1 MARDLFRAAIE
12 AAEASVKEADEEE
25 ARLKAEKLFFRSQ
38 LPSSG
43 VLPKDR
49 RFLEVPGSG
58 RSSSDEEG
66 SDGEAETVKVK
77 RSAPRLSA
85 RKWTPPPPLTA
96 SSLKDAPASWLA
108 RRKCMQVRDLTKVA
122 SMPFRDTS

>member
-1 MARDLFRAAIE
+1 MARNLFRAALE
-12 AAEASVKEADEEE
+12 AADASVKEADEEE
-25 ARLKAEKLFFRSQ
+25 ARIAAEKLFFRSQ

-49 RFLEVPGSG
+49 RFLEVPGGNG
-58 RSSSDEEG
+58 RSSSDDEG
-66 SDGEAETVKVK
+66 SDGEAETVEVK

-85 RKWTPPPPLTA
+85 RKWTPPPPLTT

-108 RRKCMQVRDLTKVA
+108 RRKCMQVCSHQSPNRWPA
-122 SMPFRDTS
+122 CI